1 MQTLTQAD
9 FLCMIDKLL
18 TAAPGSLNGSE
29 RLDELPAWDS
39 LAAIGFIAMLDDK
52 LGITLS
58 PGKIEHCKTV
68 GDLLAL
74 AGDRVNAE
82 ETVQ

>member
-1 MQTLTQAD
+1 
-9 FLCMIDKLL
+9 
-18 TAAPGSLNGSE
+18 
-29 RLDELPAWDS
+29 
-39 LAAIGFIAMLDDK
+39 MLDDK